1 MFWEDSLSNPSVI
14 SPIIGAKGLT
24 GSLTLDHE
32 DGGIDIGDPSEGL
45 MYQVWTGTIEGD
57 NIVLRGENG
66 NSYTLNTGSGV
77 TEISFS
83 FDQNMEPVIVYV
95 KNKITKFWWYDSST
109 PGYITTIYGDRYLS
123 PKVFLDDKRLMERSL
138 SDIIFAYVKP
148 DTQNQDRFDL
158 WFRKQ
163 RDRYLIEYRLKAYAG
178 GKLRHLG
185 MGHNLRLQFIFSR
198 RME

>member
-14 SPIIGAKGLT
+14 SPIIGARGLT

-66 NSYTLNTGSGV
+66 NSYTLNAGSGV

-83 FDQNMEPVIVYV
+83 FDQNMRPVIVYV
-95 KNKITKFWWYDSST
+95 K
-109 PGYITTIYGDRYLS
+109 
-123 PKVFLDDKRLMERSL
+123 RSEEHT
-138 SDIIFAYVKP
+138 S
-148 DTQNQDRFDL
+148 
-158 WFRKQ
+158 
-163 RDRYLIEYRLKAYAG
+163 E
-178 GKLRHLG
+178 
-185 MGHNLRLQFIFSR
+185 LQSH
-198 RME
+198 